1 MGSADEAVR
10 PWRESAPYWEKYR
23 ETIRVMFAPVT
34 EALVAGAS
42 VGSGHTVLDI
52 ATGPGEPAL
61 TIASMVGEGQVW
73 GIDPAPEMVEAARR
87 EATRL
92 GLGNARFE
100 VGFADQLPFANDTFD
115 AVVSRFGAMFFPS
128 PTDAVREILRVLKPT
143 GKLALAVWGS
153 VERNPFFYALDRV
166 LERYI
171 ETPPPAPDAPNAF
184 RFSRPGELLEVLNEA
199 GVANASERVLSFQ
212 IEAPISAEDFWAVR
226 SEMSEKLR
234 ARVAALGDRLPQVR
248 QEAIE
253 AFQEYAKGD
262 GMSFASDVLIVSG
275 SKRG

>member
-23 ETIRVMFAPVT
+23 ETIRGMFAPVT
-34 EALVAGAS
+34 EALVEGAS
-42 VGSGHTVLDI
+42 VGSGHTVLDV

-61 TIASMVGEGQVW
+61 TIVSRVGAGQVW
-73 GIDPAPEMVEAARR
+73 GIDPAPEMIEAARR
-87 EATRL
+87 EAVRL
-92 GLGNARFE
+92 GLANVRFE
-100 VGFADQLPFANDTFD
+100 VGFADHLPFADGTFD
-115 AVVSRFGAMFFPS
+115 SVVSRFGAMFFPT
-128 PTDAVREILRVLKPT
+128 PIDAVREALRVLKPE
-143 GKLALAVWGS
+143 GKLALAVWGP
-153 VERNPFFYALDRV
+153 VERNPFFYALERV

-171 ETPPPAPDAPNAF
+171 ETPPPVPGAPNAF
-184 RFSRPGELLEVLNEA
+184 RFARPGELRDVLMES
-199 GVANASERVLSFQ
+199 GFSIVSELVLSFQ

-234 ARVAALGDRLPQVR
+234 GRVAALGDRLPHVR

-253 AFQEYAKGD
+253 SFREYRTGS

-275 SKRG
+275 SR